1 MTRLSDLLAEISPD
15 DKGNNFPLPDDHW
28 INKPWN
34 QSQNYK
40 TLLHIA
46 MEQKNPDMVQLLL
59 KAGAKSDVYN
69 DILGLTPLHVA
80 IKIQNK
86 EMLELLLQNKANIDG
101 MDQNG
106 RTALHLATESNDLDL
121 IQVLL
126 DHNAQV
132 DPEDAL
138 GRITPLY
145 IAAKGIN
152 FSFGSNSKISNFLFE
167 SLVFLEGSRF
177 GSRRKC

>member
-40 TLLHIA
+40 TLIHIA
-46 MEQKNPDMVQLLL
+46 MEQKNPEMVHLLL

-80 IKIQNK
+80 IKIKDK
-86 EMLELLLQNKANIDG
+86 EILEILLKNKANIDG

-126 DHNAQV
+126 DYNAQV

-145 IAAKGIN
+145 IAAKGTIL
-152 FSFGSNSKISNFLFE
+152 KIFFDQTLI
-167 SLVFLEGSRF
+167 LIDL
-177 GSRRKC
+177 

>member
-1 MTRLSDLLAEISPD
+1 MTSLSDLLAEICPD
-15 DKGNNFPLPDDHW
+15 DKGNFPFPDDHW

-86 EMLELLLQNKANIDG
+86 EILELLLQNKANIDG

-126 DHNAQV
+126 DYNAQV

-145 IAAKGIN
+145 IAAKGIL
-152 FSFGSNSKISNFLFE
+152 KIFFDQTLI
-167 SLVFLEGSRF
+167 LIDL
-177 GSRRKC
+177 

>member
-1 MTRLSDLLAEISPD
+1 MD
-15 DKGNNFPLPDDHW
+15 
-28 INKPWN
+28 
-34 QSQNYK
+34 
-40 TLLHIA
+40 
-46 MEQKNPDMVQLLL
+46 QKNPEMVHLLL

-86 EMLELLLQNKANIDG
+86 EILEILLKNKANIDG

-126 DHNAQV
+126 DYNAQV
-132 DPEDAL
+132 DSEDAL

-145 IAAKGIN
+145 IAAKGIL
-152 FSFGSNSKISNFLFE
+152 KIFFDQTLI
-167 SLVFLEGSRF
+167 LVIDL
-177 GSRRKC
+177 